1 MTLLPPLPLLPA
13 TLLRRHSCADPNDTR
28 FRSVA
33 RLRQSL
39 WRQQHGYPCG
49 RYVDGTGHSR
59 RLGSMVSARIGR
71 QGINLVDPALVPLV
85 QYEIAYRE
93 LGAVI
98 YVDRLWNNLL
108 TSQALTFNLFGP
120 FKQNLALAT
129 AVMRRLVPDLVG
141 EVTGVRFEHSPGRG
155 QPRFTA
161 DHTAFDVLLH
171 CTTPRGR
178 NAFIA
183 IEVKYSEAPAGL
195 ASPAR
200 PRYDALSREA
210 GVFRDPDAPA
220 LRYAPI
226 EQFWREQLL
235 VTALLNTGA
244 YQEGRLIVI
253 APAANTDCQTAITRY
268 RTELISDDPAE
279 TRFQALTLDDFTT
292 AIGSAGADALAGGL
306 TERYLDFEPVHRA
319 LAATF
324 QAG

>member
-1 MTLLPPLPLLPA
+1 
-13 TLLRRHSCADPNDTR
+13 
-28 FRSVA
+28 
-33 RLRQSL
+33 
-39 WRQQHGYPCG
+39 
-49 RYVDGTGHSR
+49 
-59 RLGSMVSARIGR
+59 MVSARIGR
-71 QGINLVDPALVPLV
+71 QGINLVDPTLIPLV

-171 CTTPRGR
+171 CPTPRGR

-195 ASPAR
+195 ASPVR

-244 YQEGRLIVI
+244 YQDGWLLVI
-253 APAANTDCQTAITRY
+253 
-268 RTELISDDPAE
+268 
-279 TRFQALTLDDFTT
+279 
-292 AIGSAGADALAGGL
+292 
-306 TERYLDFEPVHRA
+306 
-319 LAATF
+319 
-324 QAG
+324 